1 MTPPRAS
8 LVLRGQVVV
17 AARPDGIE
25 TAEAIGVADGRVVSA
40 GSERDVVEA
49 AAPGAVVID
58 ARDAAIVPGIHDFHL
73 HLVGMARA
81 RRALRLEGARNPA
94 QLLGLV
100 SRRAAHVPAGAWLIG
115 HGWSEASLDAG
126 ALAGLEAAVGER
138 PTFLSSQDGH
148 SAWASA
154 AARRRAGLSAATPDP
169 EDGRVERGPSGE
181 PNGILREGATELVDR
196 IAGRLQGQPLADALD
211 ETLSALAG
219 WGVTGATDA
228 GDYDDANGV
237 GAYAALGDSFSSL
250 AEMASMIAPR
260 LRLTLDIPSDGI
272 ASAAGH
278 GLRTGAAVG
287 GLRFGWAKAYAD
299 GALGSRTA
307 ALFAP
312 YSCPGAVGSGILR
325 LGPDRLEAIIG
336 TARQAGISVAIH
348 AIGDR
353 AAAVV
358 LDAFDGAAPRLPGSA
373 SDRLEHAQLVR
384 AADRPRFAALGVTAS
399 VQPIHAPADRESAES
414 CWAGR
419 TAHAYAYRSL
429 ADAGAL
435 LAFGSDAPVATANP
449 WVGLFAAVRRRQPG
463 EAEPGWHLE
472 QALDPVAALS
482 AYTLAPAAA
491 IGAHD
496 EGNLRP
502 GARADLAVLS
512 IDLATLLAADERLA
526 TTHADLTLVAGS
538 ETHRS

>member
-1 MTPPRAS
+1 M
-8 LVLRGQVVV
+8 VLRGQVVV

-40 GSERDVVEA
+40 GSDRDVVEA

-58 ARDAAIVPGIHDFHL
+58 ARGAAIVPGIHDFHL

-81 RRALRLEGARNPA
+81 RRALRLGEARSPAELVELVGRGAARVT
-94 QLLGLV
+94 GD
-100 SRRAAHVPAGAWLIG
+100 AWLTG
-115 HGWSEASLDAG
+115 HGWNEASLDAR
-126 ALAGLEAAVGER
+126 ALAGLEAAVGDR
-138 PTFLSSQDGH
+138 PAFLSSQDGH

-169 EDGRVERGPSGE
+169 TDGRLERGPLGE
-181 PNGILREGATELVDR
+181 PNGILREGAAELVGR
-196 IAGRLQGQPLADALD
+196 IAGRLRGQPLADALD
-211 ETLSALAG
+211 ETLSELGG

-228 GDYDDANGV
+228 GDFDDANGV

-250 AEMASMIAPR
+250 AEMASIIAPR
-260 LRLTLDIPSDGI
+260 LRLTLDIPGDAI
-272 ASAAGH
+272 ASATEG
-278 GLRTGAAVG
+278 GLRTGGAVA

-312 YSCPGAVGSGILR
+312 YSCAEAVGSGILR
-325 LGPDRLEAIIG
+325 LGPDRLEALIAA
-336 TARQAGISVAIH
+336 ARPAGIGLAIH

-353 AAAVV
+353 AVAAV
-358 LDAFDGAAPRLPGSA
+358 LDAVEGAAPRLPGGA
-373 SDRLEHAQLVR
+373 FDRLEHAQLVR
-384 AADRPRFAALGVTAS
+384 PIERPRFAALGVTAS
-399 VQPIHAPADRESAES
+399 VQPIHAPADRESAER

-429 ADAGAL
+429 AEAGAL

-449 WVGLFAAVRRRQPG
+449 WLGLFAAVRRRYPE
-463 EAEPGWHLE
+463 EADPGWHPE

-491 IGAHD
+491 IGARD
-496 EGNLRP
+496 EGHLRP

-526 TTHADLTLVAGS
+526 TTHADLTLVAGL